1 MNKIYLIDQESI
13 HGFSNQIAFLS
24 KEEADDF
31 SERTHIPY
39 SEIDVEDVAPEKFLF
54 CVIFS
59 GRQVEVTLADI
70 HDTGKRDISFWSPT
84 RCTVFVA
91 SPSVDEAED
100 IARQQI
106 IDFVNS
112 NDELYTDVRYAGDGT
127 VLEEYK
133 YKIPTTGLI
142 REAIL
147 HYIKKD
153 ADSEFNVLFEFAL
166 TNMLKRFHP
175 NGCTVAFLSDDVQKY
190 YGPFEG
196 VRDFD
201 ENGDPLPIELN
212 IEDWHKATEFE
223 SHNSCDNLNGIFE
236 SVCGDTLSVYAHHRP
251 DVERIFE
258 KLDLNYVAKEDGTIK
273 VTEK

>member
-1 MNKIYLIDQESI
+1 MSKVYLIDQESI
-13 HGFSNQIAFLS
+13 HGFSNRVAFLS
-24 KEEADDF
+24 KNEADDF
-31 SERTHIPY
+31 SERSGIPY
-39 SEIDVEDVAPEKFLF
+39 SEVDVEDVAPEKFLF

-100 IARQQI
+100 VARQQI

-112 NDELYTDVRYAGDGT
+112 HDELYTDVHYAGDGT
-127 VLEEYK
+127 VLEDYK
-133 YKIPTTGLI
+133 YKTPIAGPI
-142 REAIL
+142 REAFL

-153 ADSEFNVLFEFAL
+153 VKSEFGVLFEFAL
-166 TNMLKRFHP
+166 TNMLNKFHP
-175 NGCTVAFLSDDVQKY
+175 NGCTVAFLDDDDQKF

-196 VRDFD
+196 VRDCD
-201 ENGDPLPIELN
+201 ENGEPLPMELN
-212 IEDWHKATEFE
+212 IEDWDKVTEFE
-223 SHNSCDNLNGIFE
+223 RHNSCDNLNGIFE
-236 SVCGDTLSVYAHHRP
+236 SVCGDTISVYAHHRS

-258 KLDLNYVAKEDGTIK
+258 KLDMNYVANEDGTIK

>member
-1 MNKIYLIDQESI
+1 MSKIYLIDQESI

-39 SEIDVEDVAPEKFLF
+39 SEVDVEDVAPEKFLF

-127 VLEEYK
+127 VLENYK
-133 YKIPTTGLI
+133 YKTPIAGRI
-142 REAIL
+142 REAFL
-147 HYIKKD
+147 YYIKKD
-153 ADSEFNVLFEFAL
+153 AKSEFSVLFEFAL
-166 TNMLKRFHP
+166 TNMLKKFHP
-175 NGCTVAFLSDDVQKY
+175 NGCTVAFLDVDDQKFCSS
-190 YGPFEG
+190 FEG
-196 VRDFD
+196 VRD
-201 ENGDPLPIELN
+201 
-212 IEDWHKATEFE
+212 
-223 SHNSCDNLNGIFE
+223 CDDLNGIFE
-236 SVCGDTLSVYAHHRP
+236 SACGDTISVYAHHRP

-258 KLDLNYVAKEDGTIK
+258 KLDLNYTTKEDGTLK
-273 VTEK
+273 VIENESD